1 MADEPR
7 DKAHGTSSA
16 VIGFYTFLYYLTML
30 LDISPPVRLQV
41 AA

>member
-16 VIGFYTFLYYLTML
+16 VIGFYTFLYYLTM
-30 LDISPPVRLQV
+30 DISPPVRLQV